1 MSRSLDGPPAVAAI
15 EDRALAVG
23 APRNSSRQA
32 QSSPLR
38 TRRAV
43 QCQGRSADLVR
54 GTSSTSNQRD
64 LRNRVL
70 HKTSARK
77 APSRCQE
84 RSAYLQAPTCY
95 RIEKTMDQTKLEEQ
109 IAGLAALS
117 DPTRRRLYFFVAS
130 RLEGA
135 GREEAAEAVGIT
147 RALAAFH
154 LDRLVEDELLV
165 VEYRRLTGRSG
176 PGAGRPAK
184 IYRRSTRQLA
194 ISLPQRN
201 YELLARLLAQAMMG
215 GEGASSSAALADAA
229 HELGTNLGIQ
239 ARRQAGARAGR
250 DRLLA
255 EAAAVLN
262 DCGFEAAREDACL
275 CLRNCPSAPSRR
287 VHGGRL
293 RDEPVPHA
301 GGDLR
306 PPGQR
311 DGGGPS
317 PQSRAVLRR
326 VPAHVSCV
334 SLLNRTASL
343 SQVYACLRSRRPL
356 HWGRYSWI
364 LRAREEGGDERISRN
379 GSHSRGQVALQVP
392 ALSGGPGVFAPG
404 LPDPAFHLQQGEYL
418 FPALT
423 NGASPS
429 ARPQEWR
436 AEDRCGDVAGFEIL
450 RRA

>member
-1 MSRSLDGPPAVAAI
+1 LSRALGGPPAVAVI
-15 EDRALAVG
+15 ETAPWRLEHVG
-23 APRNSSRQA
+23 THRGRA
-32 QSSPLR
+32 QSSPSR

-43 QCQGRSADLVR
+43 QCQGRSADLVH
-54 GTSSTSNQRD
+54 GTSPTSISGTSEQGPAQN
-64 LRNRVL
+64 LRGPEKHPVL
-70 HKTSARK
+70 C
-77 APSRCQE
+77 PE
-84 RSAYLQAPTCY
+84 PSAYLQAPTCY
-95 RIEKTMDQTKLEEQ
+95 RIEETMDQTKLEEQ

-165 VEYRRLTGRSG
+165 AEYRRLTGRSG

-201 YELLARLLAQAMMG
+201 YELLARLLAQALMG

-229 HELGTNLGIQ
+229 H
-239 ARRQAGARAGR
+239 GARDEPRDPGTPASRGKSRAGSPSGGGR
-250 DRLLA
+250 CRSQRLWLR
-255 EAAAVLN
+255 
-262 DCGFEAAREDACL
+262 GRPRGCL
-275 CLRNCPSAPSRR
+275 PLPAQLPVQPPLGA

-311 DGGGPS
+311 DGGGPGS
-317 PQSRAVLRR
+317 QSREVLRR
-326 VPAHVSCV
+326 VPACV
-334 SLLNRTASL
+334 SHIFLLTRSALSL
-343 SQVYACLRSRRPL
+343 SQGRTCLRSRRPL
-356 HWGRYSWI
+356 
-364 LRAREEGGDERISRN
+364 D
-379 GSHSRGQVALQVP
+379 
-392 ALSGGPGVFAPG
+392 
-404 LPDPAFHLQQGEYL
+404 
-418 FPALT
+418 
-423 NGASPS
+423 
-429 ARPQEWR
+429 
-436 AEDRCGDVAGFEIL
+436 
-450 RRA
+450 